1 VTTPVTAGE
10 DILNK
15 YDDLLPAET
24 YCWYCKTEFC
34 CQYGIIPDF
43 LYSWSIIVGY
53 FDMLVGVFAT
63 KENLETALALPYVI
77 GWLSTL
83 NNSRAT

>member
-1 VTTPVTAGE
+1 MRIYLINVM
-10 DILNK
+10 ICC
-15 YDDLLPAET
+15 LLRHIVGTVKQNSAVST
-24 YCWYCKTEFC
+24 R
-34 CQYGIIPDF
+34 IIPDF